1 MNLKPLLCLVF
12 ILLTECVVGPYGGGV
27 AFINPISLITA
38 PKDYG
43 TEITNLEYDEL
54 QKIENTSGNIKVS
67 LVSKDELKPTTAMI
81 LLEFRRNDREYGI
94 LKYRVSHARSAN
106 GSYNIPAIIAK
117 NKDYYLSDITVIIAQ
132 DSDLS
137 KKRNGGDWSR
147 SYVVQINNIE
157 HSKGDDKIVTS
168 NNHNLHIVN
177 CSKSFADSDTAKG
190 GDEVYTVQIEAKYYD
205 ATLYNRM
212 SYWIGRHGNS
222 DTSI

>member
-1 MNLKPLLCLVF
+1 MCGRSVWR
-12 ILLTECVVGPYGGGV
+12 GG

-38 PKDYG
+38 PKNYG

-147 SYVVQINNIE
+147 SYVVQINNVE
-157 HSKGDDKIVTS
+157 YSKGDDKIVTS